1 MPKVLIPA
9 DTTTGYIGTAS
20 GIKSLGLA
28 VGMTGAIQPSRYAGA
43 TTSGAPATG
52 TFIAG
57 DFTID
62 LTGAQWVCTAG
73 GTPGTW
79 AKIASVGATAAG
91 ASAVG
96 DTATAG
102 TGGTASRVDHVHAR
116 EAFAAPSALTV
127 SQAQTSGTAVSI
139 SRSDHQHAM
148 PGSGIPVAV
157 TGGATASAGSGATTL
172 ALSDHVHSTAQLAIL
187 NATNTFTTS
196 LTVSA
201 GSVTAPAVSISGV
214 TGATA
219 ASRYVGATTSGA
231 PASGTYL
238 VGDFTIDQTG
248 KIWVCTTA
256 GTAGSTAVFTSAS
269 GTAVSY
275 ATPGSSAV
283 GDTAGA
289 GTATTVSRS
298 DHVHGREAFAA
309 PSGLTVSQT
318 QATGS
323 ALTVNHSDHQH
334 AMPGSGT
341 PGAVTYGASAGTGS
355 ASTLALSDH
364 VHSTA
369 GFQFNLA
376 LASAGTNAT
385 VYAQSALANSAV
397 AAAATG
403 ALGGSIAGTVFT
415 DTTHGTGT
423 FAVGQVLS
431 GTGVVAGTYIVS
443 AGTGTGANNGGTYT
457 VSQTQ
462 TVTSQTISAVPG
474 VDAVFGPH
482 GGGAIQ
488 AQVADGTLTGG
499 DKRGPGAVDWQTTR
513 TLASKIAGGIG
524 NVIGGGANNYT
535 GGSYATVAGGLSN
548 RNDSG
553 YGFVGGG
560 TANNAQGSYAYI
572 TIAGGNTNTSSGDTG
587 TIAGGGS
594 NTAGSFGFTGG
605 GLSNYSQGSYSAVAG
620 GRSNTTTGQY
630 SAAAGGYQAKAQTYA
645 KFVHS
650 AGQAIAQ
657 GDSQYGLSV
666 LRGDTTEGT
675 VGPFTGSFS
684 GFVLTVTAMPAKGL
698 LRPGMALAGDIGVP
712 SGARII
718 SQLTGTSGGTG
729 TYNTSV
735 TGTLSSKATLTGTQ
749 QATQPW
755 SCTGSITG
763 TTLTVTA
770 VASGNPMFYPGDGDY
785 RNGSYGTLVTGT
797 GITASTRISAVLTLT
812 GNGGVGTYTVDTSSS
827 ATGSIAI
834 TGSAT
839 MPICRTTLTAD
850 GTGTPGATN
859 VVNLSPNTAYLAK
872 IMIVGTDT
880 TVPSTGGVVY
890 EYTALYR
897 QGAGAANTV
906 LADYTQLT
914 ALADPAF
921 SDAYVTIQ
929 EDTANGGMRIYCYGT
944 LTRSMRWTANVHTTE
959 VG

>member
-20 GIKSLGLA
+20 GIKSLGLS
-28 VGMTGAIQPSRYAGA
+28 VGLTGAISASRYAGA
-43 TTSGAPATG
+43 TASGAPSTG

-57 DFTID
+57 DFIID
-62 LTGAQWVCTAG
+62 LSGAQWVCTTG

-96 DTATAG
+96 DLAG
-102 TGGTASRVDHVHAR
+102 AGSGGTAARVDHVHGR

-127 SQAQTSGTAVSI
+127 SQTQTSGTAVSI

-148 PGSGIPVAV
+148 PGSAVVGAV
-157 TGGATASAGSGATTL
+157 TGGATATAGVATTL
-172 ALSDHVHSTAQLAIL
+172 ALSDHVHSTSNLAL
-187 NATNTFTTS
+187 LDTANTFTTS
-196 LTVSA
+196 LTVQA
-201 GSVTAPAVSISGV
+201 GSVTAPAVSISGI

-231 PASGTYL
+231 PASGAYV

-256 GTAGSTAVFTSAS
+256 GTAGSGAVFTSAS

-283 GDTAGA
+283 GDSAGA
-289 GTATTVSRS
+289 GSQSTVSRS

-309 PSGLTVSQT
+309 PSTLTVSQV
-318 QATGS
+318 QATGT

-334 AMPGSGT
+334 SMPGSGT
-341 PGAVTYGASAGTGS
+341 PGAVTYGASAAPGS

-376 LASAGTNAT
+376 LATSSPNAT

-403 ALGGSIAGTVFT
+403 ALSGSISGTVFT

-423 FAVGQVLS
+423 FAVGQLLS

-474 VDAVFGPH
+474 VDAVFGPQ

-499 DKRGPGAVDWQTTR
+499 SKRGPGAVDWQTTR
-513 TLASKIAGGIG
+513 TVSSKIASGKG

-535 GGSYATVAGGLSN
+535 YGSYAAIAGGLSN
-548 RNDSG
+548 SNDSG

-560 TANNAQGSYAYI
+560 LSNAANGSNAYI
-572 TIAGGNTNTSSGDTG
+572 TVIGGNTNAASGDTATIAGGQTN
-587 TIAGGGS
+587 A
-594 NTAGSFGFTGG
+594 AGSFGFTGG
-605 GLSNYSQGSYSAVAG
+605 GLSNNSQGSYSAVAG

-650 AGQAIAQ
+650 AGQAVAQ

-666 LRGDTTEGT
+666 LRGSTNEGI
-675 VGPFTGSFS
+675 VGTFTASIA
-684 GFVLTVTAMPAKGL
+684 GFVLTVTAITGL
-698 LRPGMALAGDIGVP
+698 GVLRPGMVITGDAGVSAGTT
-712 SGARII
+712 II
-718 SQLTGTSGGTG
+718 NQLTGPSGSTG
-729 TYNTSV
+729 TYNVSITQTLATKTTLVATQQASQAWSV
-735 TGTLSSKATLTGTQ
+735 TGSISGTV
-749 QATQPW
+749 
-755 SCTGSITG
+755 
-763 TTLTVTA
+763 LTVTA
-770 VASGNPMFYPGDGDY
+770 WTSGVPVYWAGDGDY
-785 RNGSYGTLVTGT
+785 RTSGPYGTVVTGT
-797 GITASTRISAVLTLT
+797 GITAGTIISGVTTLT
-812 GNGGVGTYTVDTSSS
+812 GNGGVGTYTVSQSSS
-827 ATGSIAI
+827 ATGSITISGTYTFPQA
-834 TGSAT
+834 
-839 MPICRTTLTAD
+839 RTILTAD
-850 GTGTPGATN
+850 GTGTPGAAN
-859 VVNLSPNTAYLAK
+859 IVNLSANTAYLAK

-880 TVPSTGGVVY
+880 TVPSTAGVVY
-890 EYTALYR
+890 EYSCLFR
-897 QGAGAANTV
+897 QGAAAVNTV

-914 ALADPAF
+914 ALADAAVT
-921 SDAYVTIQ
+921 DASVTLQ
-929 EDTANGGMRIYCYGT
+929 ADATNGGMRLLCYGA